1 MPKILSLMTSLR
13 LGIGGKLKIISIKLH
28 EGKIKPPNRLT
39 EAELLKLME
48 ENGIGTDA
56 TRATYPKLI
65 LDRGY
70 AIKEGVFSRR
80 MGLDVVRA

>member
-1 MPKILSLMTSLR
+1 
-13 LGIGGKLKIISIKLH
+13 
-28 EGKIKPPNRLT
+28 LT